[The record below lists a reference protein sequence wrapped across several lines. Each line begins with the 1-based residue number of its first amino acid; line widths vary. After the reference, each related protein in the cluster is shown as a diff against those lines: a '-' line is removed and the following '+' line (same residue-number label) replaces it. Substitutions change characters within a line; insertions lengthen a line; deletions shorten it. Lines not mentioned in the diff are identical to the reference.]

1 STPFWKSALQQ
12 TPELPIRNE
21 IIRIDVKVYL
31 CIPYVLTRN
40 EMGGNREESLSLVSY
55 PISIKYNR
63 RFDNF
68 SVFLLWSL
76 ESRDFRSRVVM
87 SVK

>member
-1 STPFWKSALQQ
+1 
-12 TPELPIRNE
+12 
-21 IIRIDVKVYL
+21 
-31 CIPYVLTRN
+31 
-40 EMGGNREESLSLVSY
+40 MGGNREESLSLVSY

-87 SVK
+87 SVKSKQGNTLISGSIEA